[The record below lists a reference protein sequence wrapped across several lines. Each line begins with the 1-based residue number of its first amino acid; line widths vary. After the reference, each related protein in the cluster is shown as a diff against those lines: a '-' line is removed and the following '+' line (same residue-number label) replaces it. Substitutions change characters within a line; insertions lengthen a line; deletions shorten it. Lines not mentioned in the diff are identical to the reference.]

1 MDNNQNGTESNLFC
15 PPKLI
20 FGDKLYTVEEF
31 LSIMNDEHESSQ
43 IFNYLNNKVKE

>member
-1 MDNNQNGTESNLFC
+1 MDNNQNSTESHLFC